1 MTVVAPP
8 EIEFLTDA
16 VAHWAA
22 VRPDAEALTYREVR
36 WTWEQWH
43 DRIRRVAGG
52 RAARGVGHGDR
63 VAFLDKNNPASLEVS
78 LGAGLLGAATAVV
91 NWRLAAG
98 EMDYVIND
106 SGASSAEK
114 PWMPHPVVRTA

>member
-43 DRIRRVAGG
+43 NRIRRVAGG
-52 RAARGVGHGDR
+52 PGRARCRARRPGGVPG
-63 VAFLDKNNPASLEVS
+63 
-78 LGAGLLGAATAVV
+78 
-91 NWRLAAG
+91 
-98 EMDYVIND
+98 
-106 SGASSAEK
+106 
-114 PWMPHPVVRTA
+114 